1 MAADR
6 SEISDGL
13 YMTVEQY
20 FALDEATDAKYEYLD
35 GYAYLLRPPSS
46 VYDNPDNQI
55 LALAGD
61 STAHAALS
69 ARIAAVLDDALVADN
84 DGCMVYSS
92 DAKVKFAEGR
102 YVYPDATVACGE
114 QNASMLTNP
123 VVVIEVLSPSTEKR
137 DRTAKFK
144 AYKQLPSLQEYILI
158 GSQYKGIDVYRREGV
173 FWKQYSFREGGTV
186 ELTSVS
192 VRFPLERIYRG
203 VRLR

>member
-46 VYDNPDNQI
+46 AYDSRDSRI
-55 LALAGD
+55 LDLAGG
-61 STAHAALS
+61 STAHAAIS
-69 ARIAAVLDDALVADN
+69 ARVAAVLDDVLAAD
-84 DGCMVYSS
+84 DSGCMVYTS
-92 DAKVKFAEGR
+92 DAKVKLAEGH
-102 YVYPDATVACGE
+102 YFYPDVTVACGE
-114 QNASMLTNP
+114 QDAAMLTNP
-123 VVVIEVLSPSTEKR
+123 VVVIEVLSPATEKR
-137 DRTAKFK
+137 DRGAKFK
-144 AYKQLPSLQEYILI
+144 AYKQVLSLQEYVLI

-173 FWKQYSFREGGTV
+173 FWKQYSYGEGETV
-186 ELTSVS
+186 VLASLK